1 MKINLRNLNDGYLL
15 ALLSAAAVLRKEE
28 QIKIILEILKKR
40 NTAARKVYE
49 SLLQTYLFAGYPSAI
64 ESLKHFAAYFTAPA
78 ASSEKNVFDFSA
90 RGETNCRKI
99 YGEKYEK
106 LISNIGGIS
115 PDLSDWLVCE
125 GYGKVLGRRGLSLME
140 RELCVI
146 SILTVT
152 KFENQLYSHINGG
165 VRLGLNLNEIEK
177 VIKNVDLLGKRSLS
191 GFGLKVLNNYRER
204 KKGAVN
210 KTPVE

>member
-40 NTAARKVYE
+40 NTAARKVY
-49 SLLQTYLFAGYPSAI
+49 GYPSAI